1 MTLTRRLVLM
11 VAACI
16 ALAILAISLVFGA
29 LGRRALIAQAEGQ
42 AQAVARIVAESARLT
57 EISLEEMRNVLLD
70 DLATLAFAISNTNE
84 TEDAGIGT
92 RLAEIV
98 ARGNLS
104 SIWLVDSELH
114 VLAHSIGDYGAVI
127 EGESLPPALPAEAL
141 AALTSGRRFSLALG
155 GPIDGIQYVG
165 VRVAGGRA
173 LIAGQPVTVLA
184 PVRAA
189 NSLPVLLA
197 ALLDRDEIQAIQV
210 FDDTQAQLA
219 QVGAGLPAADVAA
232 LAQATIAGTVPASTL
247 RPDHL
252 LVAAPIR
259 DTAGITIGATVI
271 ALSTAR
277 LDRMLADYLL
287 YGAGAA
293 GLVVAIGVAV
303 AGVFA
308 GRIARPVA
316 AMTRAAQEIDGR
328 RFDPASLDSLARQ
341 GDELGTLARV
351 FQHMAI
357 EVQAREEHL
366 EALVRARTLELEQK
380 NALLEASKRRV
391 EAELDAARSLQAA
404 ILPQALPVHPSYAGK
419 ATMVPAK
426 ELGGDFY
433 DFFAIDER
441 HLGIVIADVS
451 GKGVPAAFF
460 MAISRTVLQSS
471 ARENRSAGACLAA
484 ANTLLCAQN
493 PMDLFV
499 TTFYGIL
506 DTETGELAYANGG
519 HNPPLVVRR
528 ADGTVA
534 DLPRTSGMALGVMPD
549 IPYAEKRLHLEPG
562 DTLFLY
568 TDGISEAMDR
578 DGHEFTEARL
588 RQTLTDT
595 QGQAVDVVIEGV
607 TAAVEHFVAGAEQSD
622 DITCLVVRYIGPR

>member
-98 ARGNLS
+98 ARGNLA
-104 SIWLVDSELH
+104 SIWLVDRELH

-219 QVGAGLPAADVAA
+219 QVGEGLPAADVSA
-232 LAQATIAGTVPASTL
+232 LAQATIAGTAPASTL

-328 RFDPASLDSLARQ
+328 RFDPASLDALARQ

-380 NALLEASKRRV
+380 NELLEASKRRV

-433 DFFAIDER
+433 DFFAIDDR

-549 IPYAEKRLHLEPG
+549 IPYAEKRLHLDPG